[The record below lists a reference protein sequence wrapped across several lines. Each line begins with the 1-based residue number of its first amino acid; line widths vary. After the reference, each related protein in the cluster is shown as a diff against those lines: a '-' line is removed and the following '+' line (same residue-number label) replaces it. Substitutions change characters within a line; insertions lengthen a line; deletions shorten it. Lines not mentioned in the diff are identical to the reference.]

1 MITYKYYHIN
11 VQSVSYTIRDSYT
24 THVFKTIKGLIGY
37 MEESGIP
44 KSTSEELRTGR
55 RIFESG
61 RWKGHNANEV
71 FSFSRNTSLS
81 INRAIVKE
89 RDYQKRRELRKE
101 AQENMTRIDINLDAV
116 FPSITL
122 DEGIETRLVSD
133 CIEASQPWRR
143 LGFVNLKEYTDF
155 FDSVWGHPKHV
166 LVGLDAE
173 SDDDFLIA
181 YALTTSPPS
190 GWYDQESMSVSPE
203 FMDEN
208 GEMIRGK
215 LNFVIVTMKLD
226 IKNRLREISR
236 KRIKKTPDESVQ
248 SPPICPSCNA
258 ELSIGAN
265 FCQICGAKL
274 D

>member
-1 MITYKYYHIN
+1 MVESKLDPHAAAMMI
-11 VQSVSYTIRDSYT
+11 
-24 THVFKTIKGLIGY
+24 GLEVNHPITDPDWERLDQRG
-37 MEESGIP
+37 P
-44 KSTSEELRTGR
+44 LST
-55 RIFESG
+55 
-61 RWKGHNANEV
+61 RWAWGWM
-71 FSFSRNTSLS
+71 S
-81 INRAIVKE
+81 
-89 RDYQKRRELRKE
+89 
-101 AQENMTRIDINLDAV
+101 
-116 FPSITL
+116 P
-122 DEGIETRLVSD
+122 DE
-133 CIEASQPWRR
+133 
-143 LGFVNLKEYTDF
+143 
-155 FDSVWGHPKHV
+155 HV

-190 GWYDQESMSVSPE
+190 GWYDQESMSVPPE
-203 FMDEN
+203 FVAEHGEIMDEN

-215 LNFVIVTMKLD
+215 LNFVIFTMKLD